1 MYNLGRTAYINLRT
15 PKSKNKKEPTGGTG
29 LLARGPKSTKQ
40 KQSTEMEP
48 NERIATYVMQL
59 REARQGLKND

>member
-1 MYNLGRTAYINLRT
+1 MYNLGRKTYINLRA
-15 PKSKNKKEPTGGTG
+15 PKSKSKQEPTKNTG
-29 LLARGPKSTKQ
+29 LLARGPKSVQQ

-48 NERIATYVMQL
+48 SERIATYVMQL